1 AMLPVKAGSA
11 ARKYATEE
19 PTTPPP
25 IITTSKL
32 RDMLI
37 NRVSPLWRRLDVRA
51 ADLHPRHGFL

>member
-1 AMLPVKAGSA
+1 MLPVKAGSA

-19 PTTPPP
+19 PITPPP

-37 NRVSPLWRRLDVRA
+37 NRIPPLWRPA
-51 ADLHPRHGFL
+51 AGVHPGHGFL